1 MMGSLL
7 ISYVEHKKYIKLAPK
22 HYEPWSAWI
31 LEYKQYNYPDDL
43 ETVCDQIRSK
53 LYLKFCPPRYRDRNL
68 GNPMFG
74 HCYHANQALYY
85 FFKDA
90 NLKVMSGKC
99 QGPAE
104 QHWWLQDGDKI
115 IDITAEQYDAFDF
128 DPPYD
133 KGKKSNWYGWK
144 NRPHRKTQD
153 LMLLVQPS
161 AKLYFREYREKPKKS
176 Y

>member
-1 MMGSLL
+1 MTL
-7 ISYVEHKKYIKLAPK
+7 ISSVEHKKYIKLAPK
-22 HYEPWSAWI
+22 QYEVWAEWV
-31 LEYKQYNYPDDL
+31 LEYKQYSYPDDL
-43 ETVCDQIRSK
+43 EMVKNKIVDN
-53 LYLKFCPPRYRDRNL
+53 LEPKFCPPKFREINENNSL
-68 GNPMFG
+68 FG
-74 HCYHANQALYY
+74 HCYHATQAMYY

-90 NLKVMSGKC
+90 NLKAMSAKC

-115 IDITAEQYDAFDF
+115 IDITAEQYDVFNF

-133 KGKKSNWYGWK
+133 KGKETKWYGWK

-161 AKLYFREYREKPKKS
+161 AKLYFKKYRDKPKKE